1 MFYFIIFL
9 SAIIIYP
16 TMVLL
21 EHLHNKL
28 SREELSR
35 YMLLSVLPI
44 INIISFLILYKEYLR
59 FKKF

>member
-1 MFYFIIFL
+1 MFYFITFL
-9 SAIIIYP
+9 SIVIIYP

-21 EHLHNKL
+21 EHLHDKL

-35 YMLLSVLPI
+35 YMLLSIIPV
-44 INIISFLILYKEYLR
+44 INIISFLILYTEYLR